1 MHGTAKQ
8 NKKKAEEVEWGQ
20 FAAESQGQPAK
31 HSSEGRGHTWRCTT
45 ESPHL
50 QEQEAG
56 ALAGGL
62 SSAGPGLS
70 EASCRQAVCRKWSVS
85 VAIGEERLY
94 TGKSTTTGW
103 RQFRLWLLTL
113 TLGHKENSDHLE
125 GSLGHSQTEGPWERE
140 KEITCSNDESSK
152 QRFDKKEGGRKKSK
166 QQQGKGASKKNIAT
180 EHMKI
185 LARKLRK
192 HSEETSGKRWKQ

>member
-1 MHGTAKQ
+1 M
-8 NKKKAEEVEWGQ
+8 
-20 FAAESQGQPAK
+20 
-31 HSSEGRGHTWRCTT
+31 
-45 ESPHL
+45 
-50 QEQEAG
+50 
-56 ALAGGL
+56 
-62 SSAGPGLS
+62 
-70 EASCRQAVCRKWSVS
+70 
-85 VAIGEERLY
+85 AIGEERLY

-103 RQFRLWLLTL
+103 RQFRLRLLIL

-152 QRFDKKEGGRKKSK
+152 QRFDKKKGGRKKSK
-166 QQQGKGASKKNIAT
+166 QQQGKGASKKKNIAT

-192 HSEETSGKRWKQ
+192 LYLNAIHIISIRNKTSGTFFIFRLRELN